1 MEPERLQ
8 MDIYEVFWDARPALK
23 AINAKV
29 GGGDLS
35 QDVQTLFAEVRA
47 AVSES
52 LPGSVAL
59 TRITTQ
65 SKAPGEPLRMKRN
78 GKPLADEETVEVA
91 ASLKRVIDHHVQAH
105 QEAKLLATA

>member
-1 MEPERLQ
+1 MSARFRLMEPEQLQ

-35 QDVQTLFAEVRA
+35 QDVQTLFASLRA

-65 SKAPGEPLRMKRN
+65 SRAPDEPLRMKRN
-78 GKPLADEETVEVA
+78 GEPLAEDETLVVA
-91 ASLKRVIDHHVQAH
+91 ASVKRVIDEH
-105 QEAKLLATA
+105 